1 MKLTSSLPLFASA
14 GRQHERLALVTAAG
28 RFSHG
33 EMLSYSAG
41 TAAVLLNGAADLA
54 EARVALL
61 APPGLDFVAALL
73 GIWRAGGIAVPLAV
87 THPAAEL
94 EYVLHDCG
102 ASVLV
107 VHPDFAA
114 RVQPLDLISRL
125 RLVRTNDL
133 QPAGAVALPAIA
145 DSRRGLIIYT
155 SGTTSRPKGVVLTHA
170 NIAAQVTAL
179 LTAWEWSPRDYILNV
194 LPLHHVHGLIN
205 VLICALWAGAACELM
220 PAFEAGQVWQRFL
233 SGHTTLFMAVP
244 TIYSKLITA
253 WEAAPPELQEAM
265 SAACARMRL
274 MVSGSAA
281 LPVAV
286 LEKWQALS
294 GHVLLERYGMTEI
307 GMALSNPLH
316 GRRRP
321 GGVGTPL
328 PGVTVRL
335 VDENGRE
342 VAPGAQGEI
351 QVKGASVFQEYWGK
365 PEATHQAFRDG
376 WFCTGDIAL
385 CEEGS
390 YRILGRA
397 ATDIIKTGGY
407 KVSAL
412 EIEEVLRQHPEV
424 TDCAVA
430 GLPDAEWGERVGALL
445 LLRPGAALTA
455 AALRDWATAYLAP
468 YKIPTL
474 LRFAAELPRNAMGKV
489 IKPEVA
495 RLLHSARKEESQ

>member
-1 MKLTSSLPLFASA
+1 MKLTSSLPHFASA
-14 GRQHERLALVTAAG
+14 GRQHERLALVTAEG
-28 RFSHG
+28 QFSHG
-33 EMLSYSAG
+33 EMLSSSAG
-41 TAAVLLNGAADLA
+41 AAAVLLNGAADLA

-61 APPGLDFVAALL
+61 APPGRDFVAALL

-94 EYVLHDCG
+94 EYVLRDCG
-102 ASVLV
+102 AAILV
-107 VHPDFAA
+107 VHPIFKA
-114 RVQPLDLISRL
+114 RVQPLALISRL
-125 RLVRTNDL
+125 RLVRTTDL
-133 QPAGAVALPAIA
+133 QPAAAVALPEIA
-145 DSRRGLIIYT
+145 GTRRGLIIYT

-170 NIAAQVTAL
+170 NLAAQVNAL
-179 LTAWEWSPRDYILNV
+179 LTAWEWSPHDYILNV

-205 VLICALWAGAACELM
+205 VLLCAWWAGATCELM
-220 PAFEAGQVWQRFL
+220 PAFEAGHVWQRFL
-233 SGHTTLFMAVP
+233 SGHVTLFMAVP
-244 TIYSKLITA
+244 TIYSKLIRA
-253 WEAAPPELQEAM
+253 WEAAPPELQKAM

-321 GGVGTPL
+321 GWVGTPL

-342 VAPGAQGEI
+342 VAPGAPGEI
-351 QVKGASVFQEYWGK
+351 QVKGAGVFQEYWGK

-385 CEEGS
+385 CEEGC

-412 EIEEVLRQHPEV
+412 EIEEVLRQHPAV
-424 TDCAVA
+424 ADCAVA
-430 GLPDAEWGERVGALL
+430 GLPDAEWGERVGALVVL
-445 LLRPGAALTA
+445 QPDAVLSPAE
-455 AALRDWATAYLAP
+455 LRDWARLQLAA

-474 LRFAAELPRNAMGKV
+474 LRFAADLPRNAMGKV

-495 RLLHSARKEESQ
+495 RLLHAAQNEESQ